1 MPADCQARDV
11 GTESD
16 VNLCGESFDHDEEVT
31 YEDGAGYQWTCRRCG
46 AEGWE
51 DADE

>member
-1 MPADCQARDV
+1 MGTPHQRGGTDAPDEDV
-11 GTESD
+11 
-16 VNLCGESFDHDEEVT
+16 CGYTFDHDTETT
-31 YEDGAGYQWTCRRCG
+31 YEGDDGIQWICRRCG